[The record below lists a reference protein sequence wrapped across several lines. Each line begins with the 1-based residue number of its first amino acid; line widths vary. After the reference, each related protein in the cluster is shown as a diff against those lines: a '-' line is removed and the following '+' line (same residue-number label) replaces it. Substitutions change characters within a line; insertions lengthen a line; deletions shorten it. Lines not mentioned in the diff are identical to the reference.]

1 MVKNLE
7 YIQLESNQ
15 IKISK
20 REKIMFFIVLLD
32 ILFFPYITPLYSS
45 LSMWILI
52 FWLPL
57 NLNKLSKTK
66 EVKMFFCALIF
77 ILASTIYSFRLSQSI
92 ITANITNTVILFYGF
107 LYYFFFRLNFQKYKV
122 KISSFLIGYLIFNAI
137 LGLVYYLS
145 PQMYFNMRSFW
156 TMSGNTIE
164 VGSSLSIY
172 RFTGIL
178 SDPNNFAVII
188 NAITYFLI
196 FNTNIKINRKF
207 IIVFLTGFL
216 TVISMSTTGL
226 IMFSLLIFF
235 VVITKLSKV
244 FLTLKIKKKDL
255 LFGMIIISLLPFLLL
270 LINEFLS
277 SEIAAIAINRSE
289 SNSADS
295 RIMIWQNLLSSK
307 NMLNHLVLGDG
318 GNVIINNRIFRP
330 HNGHFHLVYSYGF
343 ITYFIFMYTFFRIRG
358 NLSFSSLKKYLFLV
372 PIFLGFTVNVGI
384 YENRFINI
392 MGLLVAAYATSKEK

>member
-15 IKISK
+15 IKTSK
-20 REKIMFFIVLLD
+20 REKIMFFLVLLD

-45 LSMWILI
+45 LSMWVLI

-66 EVKMFFCALIF
+66 EVKMFFFALIF
-77 ILASTIYSFRLSQSI
+77 ILASTIYSFRFSQSI
-92 ITANITNTVILFYGF
+92 ITANITNTVILIYGF
-107 LYYFFFRLNFQKYKV
+107 LYYFFFRLNFQKYEV
-122 KISSFLIGYLIFNAI
+122 NISSFLIGYLVLNAI

-196 FNTNIKINRKF
+196 FNTDTKVNRKF

-226 IMFSLLIFF
+226 IMFALLISFA
-235 VVITKLSKV
+235 VITKLSKV
-244 FLTLKIKKKDL
+244 FLTRKIKKKNL
-255 LFGMIIISLLPFLLL
+255 LFGMVIISLLPFFLL
-270 LINEFLS
+270 LINEFFS
-277 SEIAAIAINRSE
+277 SEIAVIAINRSE

-330 HNGHFHLVYSYGF
+330 HNGHFHLIYSYGI